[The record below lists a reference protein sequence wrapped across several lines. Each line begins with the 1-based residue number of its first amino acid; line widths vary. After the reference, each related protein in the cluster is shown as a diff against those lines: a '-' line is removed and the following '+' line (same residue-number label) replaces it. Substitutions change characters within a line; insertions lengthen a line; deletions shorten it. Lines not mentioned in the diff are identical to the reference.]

1 MMEFITQIVS
11 CELVT
16 STSQVELKPL
26 QSSIAQDP
34 QEETHELFV
43 FILRVGHELKYN
55 SQLQSVRVSRNAIHV
70 QAILTL
76 KVNAALCL
84 LTSLITHI
92 KLVLKV

>member
-43 FILRVGHELKYN
+43 FNLRVGHELKYN
-55 SQLQSVRVSRNAIHV
+55 SQLQSVRVSR
-70 QAILTL
+70 TRYMF
-76 KVNAALCL
+76 
-84 LTSLITHI
+84 
-92 KLVLKV
+92 KLF